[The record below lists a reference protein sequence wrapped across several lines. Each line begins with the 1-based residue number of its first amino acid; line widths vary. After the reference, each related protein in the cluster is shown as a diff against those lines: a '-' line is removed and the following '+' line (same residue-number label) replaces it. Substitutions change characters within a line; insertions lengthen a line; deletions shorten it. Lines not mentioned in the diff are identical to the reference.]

1 MARDVQHCSFIDF
14 WSKYEFKSAG
24 RPANSKQKKCKNQI
38 VELVEPLIAVPKPG
52 VAVAW
57 SKPGHA
63 SRAWYCE
70 CMLKRH
76 KPFIG
81 KDAFQTC
88 MLQHNWDFEA
98 AFQTFATSSQAPQVV
113 KDAFAR

>member
-1 MARDVQHCSFIDF
+1 MARDVQQSSFIDF

-24 RPANSKQKKCKNQI
+24 RPAKSQQKKSKNQI
-38 VELVEPLIAVPKPG
+38 VELVMPLIAVPKP
-52 VAVAW
+52 AVAAAW
-57 SKPGHA
+57 SRPGHA

-81 KDAFQTC
+81 KDAFNTY
-88 MLQHNWDFEA
+88 MDEHNWDFEA
-98 AFQTFATSSQAPQVV
+98 AFQTFAASSQAPMVV
-113 KDAFAR
+113 KDAFAK